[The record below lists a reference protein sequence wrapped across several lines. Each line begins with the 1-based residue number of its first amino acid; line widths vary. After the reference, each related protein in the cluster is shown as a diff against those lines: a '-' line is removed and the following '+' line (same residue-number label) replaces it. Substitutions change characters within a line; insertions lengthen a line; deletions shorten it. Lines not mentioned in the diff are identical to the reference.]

1 MTSKDP
7 LLQPF
12 QLKHLTLKNRV
23 LSTSHEP
30 AYSEDGLPKLRYQL
44 YQEEKAK
51 GGMALTMFGGSTLI
65 APDSPP
71 AFGNLYAGNDDIIPY
86 FQELAARMHKYDA
99 AVMCQITHLGR
110 RTSPYHSDWLPTIWP
125 SCVREPAHR
134 AFPKVMEISD
144 IQRVV
149 KAYGAA
155 ALRCKQGDL
164 DGVELEAYGHLLD
177 SFWSTANNKRTDKY
191 GGSLENRMRFSLEVI
206 EEVRKQVG
214 TDYIVGI
221 RMVVDEN
228 MDGGLS
234 FDEGMHIAK
243 TLTDTG
249 MLDFFNVIRGH
260 VDTDE
265 GLSHVIPNMG
275 TASAPHLEFTA
286 SIKSELDLP
295 VFHAARINDVATAR
309 YAVESN
315 ALDMVGMTRAHIAD
329 PHIVAKIERGEEHNI
344 RPCVGAGYCIDRI
357 YEANEALCIHNP
369 ATGREEFIPHVID
382 KASTTKKVVV
392 IGAGPAG
399 LEAARVCA
407 ERGHDVVLFE
417 ATDKPG
423 GQIVLASKVERRR
436 EIIGIVDWRYAQ
448 CERLGVQ
455 CRFNTFAEAD
465 DVLAENPDVVIIATG
480 GLPNTEFLREGADLV
495 TTTWDILSGQ
505 VNPADNVLVYD
516 DNGQHQGVSCA
527 EHICDQV
534 KTLEIVTPDRS
545 IGQEIGGT
553 NYPIYLKTFYENG
566 VTMTV
571 NHRLTSVVK
580 ENGKLTATFFNEFDK
595 SRPTRSVGQ
604 VIVEHGTLAMDDL
617 YFELKDQSINAGET
631 KIDNLIQ
638 NKPQNLEQ
646 NPEGKFQLF
655 RVGDAVASRNIHAAI
670 YDSIRICKDL

>member
-1 MTSKDP
+1 MASKDP

-30 AYSEDGLPKLRYQL
+30 AYSENGLPKLRYQL

-51 GGMALTMFGGSTLI
+51 GGIALTMFGGSTLI

-71 AFGNLYAGNDDIIPY
+71 AFGNLYAGNDDIIAY
-86 FQELAARMHKYDA
+86 FQELAARIHQYDA

-134 AFPKVMEISD
+134 AFPKIMEKSD
-144 IQRVV
+144 IRRVIA
-149 KAYGAA
+149 AYGAA

-177 SFWSTANNKRTDKY
+177 SFWSRANNKRTDEY
-191 GGSLENRMRFSLEVI
+191 GGSLENRMRFSLEVM

-214 TDYIVGI
+214 DDYIVGI

-228 MDGGLS
+228 MEDGLS
-234 FDEGMHIAK
+234 LDEGMHIAK
-243 TLTDTG
+243 TLTATG

-275 TASAPHLEFTA
+275 TPSAPHLEFTA
-286 SIKSELDLP
+286 SIKSELDIP

-309 YAVESN
+309 YAIESD

-369 ATGREEFIPHVID
+369 ATGREQTIPHVIS
-382 KASTTKKVVV
+382 KASKSKKIVVV
-392 IGAGPAG
+392 GAGPAG
-399 LEAARVCA
+399 LEAARVCG
-407 ERGHDVVLFE
+407 ERGHEVVLFE
-417 ATDKPG
+417 AADQPG
-423 GQIVLASKVERRR
+423 GQILLASKVERRR

-455 CRFNTFAEAD
+455 CRFNTFAEAG
-465 DVLAENPDVVIIATG
+465 DVTGENPDVVMIATG
-480 GLPNTEFLREGADLV
+480 GLPNTEFLAEGAELV

-505 VNPADNVLVYD
+505 TSPAENVLLYD
-516 DNGQHQGVSCA
+516 DNGQQQGVSCA
-527 EHICDQV
+527 EHIAHQG
-534 KTLEIVTPDRS
+534 KTLEIITPDRA
-545 IGQEIGGT
+545 IGQEIGGS
-553 NYPIYLKTFYENG
+553 NYPIYLKTFYEND

-571 NHRLTSVVK
+571 NHRLTGVVR

-595 SRPTRSVGQ
+595 SRPIRTVDQ
-604 VIVEHGTLAMDDL
+604 IVVEHGTLPMDDL
-617 YFELKDQSINAGET
+617 YLELKDQSINNGE
-631 KIDNLIQ
+631 IDIDILIQ
-638 NKPQNLEQ
+638 DKPQSLER
-646 NPEGKFQLF
+646 NPNGQFYLF

-670 YDSIRICKDL
+670 YDSIRLCKDL